1 MGTITVVCKL
11 ANGIYLDLRD
21 DVGGLKK
28 RVRIN
33 GYNDANSIAGS
44 GYGLT
49 EIDEGHWKEWL
60 AVNSSLDLIKNQV
73 VFARE
78 KKSEA
83 KAEAKSTGPSGQ
95 ERIDPAKPLR
105 GVKSADAE

>member
-1 MGTITVVCKL
+1 MGTVTVVCKL

-21 DVGGLKK
+21 DAGGLKK

-49 EIDEGHWKEWL
+49 EVPADHWAEWL
-60 AVNSSLDLIKNQV
+60 RVNSSLDMIQNQV

-83 KAEAKSTGPSGQ
+83 KAEAKDTGPSGQ
-95 ERIDPAKPLR
+95 ERLDPAKPLR
-105 GVKSADAE
+105 GVKAADSN